1 MPAPDSS
8 ASSCRCYGCRPI
20 RRRHGAGSCR
30 GSSTTVSCMRCRARH
45 ARRFSF
51 FHPHVTQSSNPL
63 SAMPHGVLI
72 RHKRISPFMPPRKAS
87 AHTRFGYR
95 NPVHV
100 GLLGRRNAQLIIP
113 ADALRAPLNSGVS
126 GQSFVMHSCG
136 NFRHSKPLKNLHER
150 VPNQVVHRPVFVN
163 PLHCLSFQNSALT
176 RQLTGLLRSRLSQAV
191 GCRALAIALSSFLH
205 ASALVLAADGR
216 LQTSFSSI
224 AASSNSGAAA
234 IRRAFSLSTGL
245 PFIVPTVQI
254 LRGPVSAVPTE
265 RTDG

>member
-1 MPAPDSS
+1 MRNQTIIKNFLQLFCVALSTVRNITMRWASLHPTVPAPQVPAQDRGSRDMPVPDSS

-45 ARRFSF
+45 TRRFSF

-100 GLLGRRNAQLIIP
+100 GLL
-113 ADALRAPLNSGVS
+113 
-126 GQSFVMHSCG
+126 
-136 NFRHSKPLKNLHER
+136 
-150 VPNQVVHRPVFVN
+150 
-163 PLHCLSFQNSALT
+163 
-176 RQLTGLLRSRLSQAV
+176 
-191 GCRALAIALSSFLH
+191 
-205 ASALVLAADGR
+205 
-216 LQTSFSSI
+216 
-224 AASSNSGAAA
+224 SGAE
-234 IRRAFSLSTGL
+234 T
-245 PFIVPTVQI
+245 PN
-254 LRGPVSAVPTE
+254 
-265 RTDG
+265 

>member
-1 MPAPDSS
+1 MRRLLHTRPAYRTDVSAIPRYASLHPTVLVPQVPAQDRGSRDMPVPDSS

-45 ARRFSF
+45 TRRFSF

-113 ADALRAPLNSGVS
+113 ADALRAPLNSGV
-126 GQSFVMHSCG
+126 
-136 NFRHSKPLKNLHER
+136 RW
-150 VPNQVVHRPVFVN
+150 
-163 PLHCLSFQNSALT
+163 AT
-176 RQLTGLLRSRLSQAV
+176 RQRPMAGHS
-191 GCRALAIALSSFLH
+191 
-205 ASALVLAADGR
+205 
-216 LQTSFSSI
+216 
-224 AASSNSGAAA
+224 
-234 IRRAFSLSTGL
+234 
-245 PFIVPTVQI
+245 
-254 LRGPVSAVPTE
+254 
-265 RTDG
+265 

>member
-1 MPAPDSS
+1 MFHVPHKVGAGRTAKNCLTLRSKGRRAIKPRSAPELGRWASLHPTVPAPQVPAQDRGSRDMPVPDSS

-45 ARRFSF
+45 TRRFSF

-113 ADALRAPLNSGVS
+113 ADAQRAPLNSGVMR
-126 GQSFVMHSCG
+126 QRHLACPASC
-136 NFRHSKPLKNLHER
+136 
-150 VPNQVVHRPVFVN
+150 
-163 PLHCLSFQNSALT
+163 
-176 RQLTGLLRSRLSQAV
+176 
-191 GCRALAIALSSFLH
+191 CR
-205 ASALVLAADGR
+205 
-216 LQTSFSSI
+216 
-224 AASSNSGAAA
+224 
-234 IRRAFSLSTGL
+234 
-245 PFIVPTVQI
+245 
-254 LRGPVSAVPTE
+254 
-265 RTDG
+265 